1 MHESS
6 LPSKGAMKAEAQ
18 AAGRKMEGL
27 IAYIAA
33 GDRSAFVELYSQ
45 VKTAVYSFAFSILRN
60 KHDAEDVMQEA
71 FVKIHNAAASYLP
84 NGKPMAW
91 ILTIVKNESLMK
103 LRAQK
108 RWEPLPDEERKLPAA
123 TGQEDA
129 SVNRLV
135 LNEAL
140 AILSDEERQIVFLY
154 SVSGLKHR
162 EIAALLQLPLSTT
175 LSKYRR
181 ALSKLK
187 KQLKEDM

>member
-1 MHESS
+1 
-6 LPSKGAMKAEAQ
+6 
-18 AAGRKMEGL
+18 
-27 IAYIAA
+27 
-33 GDRSAFVELYSQ
+33 
-45 VKTAVYSFAFSILRN
+45 
-60 KHDAEDVMQEA
+60 
-71 FVKIHNAAASYLP
+71 
-84 NGKPMAW
+84 
-91 ILTIVKNESLMK
+91 MK